1 MLVKSTAIQ
10 RLLRENPMLG
20 ERRFGLPYVGARLDK
35 EEFNPTVQEIAN
47 AIDFYGFE
55 VRDKDIVSKKDIDLG
70 GGNPMKYKPYPPSID
85 EMIKSLQK
93 GNMYKYPYTEGDDE
107 IRKELLEYIEQ
118 EGFINTEPYNYD
130 DIDNKGLSIHN
141 ITFLPST
148 SITFNI
154 IVNIISKPGDVI
166 LIPGPS
172 YGLFTIRAERAGA
185 EVEILPLEK
194 EDDFLVNPQKLA
206 NTIDE
211 INYSLQR
218 VYNRRHGYVPRVVA
232 FLNANPNNPTGRV
245 MGEKDTKLLTE
256 ISQVCLD
263 RGVFVIDDMVYRDIS
278 YDEKNIAKPIASI
291 PGMFRNTITL
301 FGLSKSYGMASLRA
315 GFLIADEIIIR
326 EVINRIFQEMD
337 SSPDIVGRALVGA
350 FNARKERYEEY
361 NTYFKP
367 LRKAYQF
374 RYNILKAF
382 ITGIDSIENKRIK
395 ENVLKTITKYI
406 KDEKKLHTILRGMP
420 YTKFP
425 EGKNKILEPEA
436 GFFAILD
443 FTDIKGKT
451 FQGNLI
457 RTEKDLLQFFYK
469 TNRLRFLIGQSISWP
484 YTKELIGR
492 VTFAME
498 EDELINALT
507 LMNDSLQQLVLEN
520 SYEIRYNRIEDQ
532 EQMAHIKVDSWNETY
547 KGIIDDEYLASLDY
561 QIQTDRYIESFDE
574 YKYNVLVACEKKTN
588 KIIGY
593 SCFST
598 NENEFVDNTDC
609 ELVSLYLAPGYTGK
623 GIGKSLFRETIKILK
638 GYNKRNMLVW
648 CIKENKN
655 AIKFYQKLGGNKIA
669 EKFAKIGSRVYPE
682 YGFLFDINK
691 FEN

>member
-10 RLLRENPMLG
+10 RLLRENPMLKD
-20 ERRFGLPYVGARLDK
+20 RRFGLPYVGARLDK
-35 EEFNPTVQEIAN
+35 EDFNPHVQEIAD

-55 VRDKDIVSKKDIDLG
+55 VRDSDILTKKDIDLG
-70 GGNPMKYKPYPPSID
+70 GGNPMKYPPFPTSIE

-93 GNMYKYPYTEGDDE
+93 GDMYKYPYTEGDDC

-118 EGFINTEPYNYD
+118 EGFINTEPYDYE
-130 DIDNKGLSIHN
+130 DIDEKGLSIHN

-154 IVNIISKPGDVI
+154 IINIISKPGDVI
-166 LIPGPS
+166 LVPGPS

-185 EVEILPLEK
+185 EVEVIPLEK
-194 EDDFLVNPQKLA
+194 EDNFLINPEKLA

-211 INYSLQR
+211 INQSLQR

-245 MGEKDTKLLTE
+245 MGQKDTKLLTE

-263 RGVFVIDDMVYRDIS
+263 RGVFVIDDMVYRDITF
-278 YDEKNIAKPIASI
+278 DEDNLAKPIATI

-350 FNARKERYEEY
+350 FNARPERKKIYDE
-361 NTYFKP
+361 YFKP
-367 LRKAYQF
+367 LRETYQF
-374 RYNILKAF
+374 RFNILKAF
-382 ITGIDSIENKRIK
+382 ISGIDSIK
-395 ENVLKTITKYI
+395 EERTKEKVLETLSKYI
-406 KDEKKLHTILRGMP
+406 EDKKTLTTVIKGMP

-425 EGKNKILEPEA
+425 NDLEPEA
-436 GFFAILD
+436 GFFSILD
-443 FTDIKGKT
+443 FTEVKGKT
-451 FQGNLI
+451 FRGKIIQNE
-457 RTEKDLLQFFYK
+457 RDLLEFFYR

-484 YTKELIGR
+484 YPKELIGR

-498 EDELINALT
+498 EDELISALT
-507 LMNDSLQQLVLEN
+507 LMNNSLQQLVQEN
-520 SYEIRYNRIEDQ
+520 SYEIRYNRLEDQ
-532 EQMAHIKVDSWNETY
+532 EQMAHIKVDSWNATY
-547 KGIIDDEYLASLDY
+547 KGIIDDSYLASLDY
-561 QIQTDRYIESFDE
+561 DIQKERYIESFDE
-574 YKYNVLVACEKKTN
+574 YKYTVLVAVEKETN
-588 KIIGY
+588 KVVGY
-593 SCFST
+593 SCFSPT
-598 NENEFVDNTDC
+598 QNEFVEASDC
-609 ELVSLYLAPGYTGK
+609 ELVSLYLDPNYTGK
-623 GIGKSLFRETIKILK
+623 GVGKSLFRETVKILK

-648 CIKENKN
+648 CIKENTN
-655 AIKFYQKLGGNKIA
+655 AVKFYQKLGGIKHT
-669 EKFAKIGSRVYPE
+669 EKFAKIGSRVYAE
-682 YGFLFDINK
+682 YGFLFDITK
-691 FEN
+691 FEK

>member
-20 ERRFGLPYVGARLDK
+20 ERRFGLPYIGARLDK
-35 EEFNPTVQEIAN
+35 EEFNPTVQEIAD
-47 AIDFYGFE
+47 AIDFYGYE
-55 VRDKDIVSKKDIDLG
+55 VRDNDIVTKKDIDLG
-70 GGNPMKYKPYPPSID
+70 GGNPAKYIPFPSSID
-85 EMIKSLQK
+85 EMVKSLQK
-93 GNMYKYPYTEGDDE
+93 GEMFKYPYTEGDDS

-118 EGFINTEPYNYD
+118 EGFINTEPYTYP
-130 DIDNKGLSIHN
+130 DIDDKGLSIHN

-154 IVNIISKPGDVI
+154 IINIISKPGDVI

-194 EDDFLVNPQKLA
+194 EDDFLVNPDKLA
-206 NTIDE
+206 ATIDE
-211 INYSLQR
+211 INHSLQR

-245 MGEKDTKLLTE
+245 MGENETERLTK
-256 ISQVCLD
+256 ISQVCLE
-263 RGVFVIDDMVYRDIS
+263 RGVFVIDDMVYRDIT
-278 YDEKNIAKPIASI
+278 YDENNLAKPIATI

-350 FNARKERYEEY
+350 FNARPERKEIY
-361 NTYFKP
+361 NNYFRP
-367 LRKAYQF
+367 LREIYQF
-374 RYNILKAF
+374 RFNILKTF
-382 ITGIDSIENKRIK
+382 IEGIDSIKDKKTKEKVQETIK
-395 ENVLKTITKYI
+395 KYTT
-406 KDEKKLHTILRGMP
+406 DEKTLNNILKGMP

-425 EGKNKILEPEA
+425 KGNKNLEPEA

-443 FTDIKGKT
+443 FTEVKGKSYH
-451 FQGNLI
+451 GNI
-457 RTEKDLLQFFYK
+457 IKTEKDLLEFFYR

-484 YTKELIGR
+484 YQKELIGR

-498 EDELINALT
+498 EDELISALT
-507 LMNDSLQQLVLEN
+507 LMNESLQQLVLEN
-520 SYEIRYNRIEDQ
+520 SYEIRYNRLEDQ

-547 KGIIDDEYLASLDY
+547 KGIIDDDYLASLDY

-574 YKYNVLVACEKKTN
+574 YKYNVLVAIEKETN
-588 KIIGY
+588 KVIGY

-598 NENEFVDNTDC
+598 TQNEFVPSSDC

-623 GIGKSLFRETIKILK
+623 GIGNSLFRETIKILK
-638 GYNKRNMLVW
+638 GYNKRNMIIW

-655 AIKFYQKLGGNKIA
+655 AIKFYQKLGGNKIT
-669 EKFAKIGSRVYPE
+669 EKYAKIGSRVYPE
-682 YGFLFDINK
+682 YGFMFDITK
-691 FEN
+691 FDK

>member
-35 EEFNPTVQEIAN
+35 EEFNPTVQEIAD
-47 AIDFYGFE
+47 AIDFYGYE
-55 VRDKDIVSKKDIDLG
+55 VRDSDIVTKKDIDLG
-70 GGNPMKYKPYPPSID
+70 GGNPMKYGPFPPSID
-85 EMIKSLQK
+85 EMVKSLEK
-93 GNMYKYPYTEGDDE
+93 GDMYKYPYTEGDDT

-118 EGFINTEPYNYD
+118 EGFINNEPYDYE
-130 DIDNKGLSIHN
+130 DIDEKGLSIHN

-154 IVNIISKPGDVI
+154 IINIISKPGDVI
-166 LIPGPS
+166 LVPGPS

-194 EDDFLVNPQKLA
+194 EDDFLVNPTKLA

-211 INYSLQR
+211 INHSLQR

-245 MGEKDTKLLTE
+245 MGEKETKLLTE

-263 RGVFVIDDMVYRDIS
+263 RGVFVIDDMVYRDVT
-278 YDEKNIAKPIASI
+278 YDENNLAKPIATI

-350 FNARKERYEEY
+350 FNARPERKVAYDA
-361 NTYFKP
+361 YFKP
-367 LRKAYQF
+367 LREIYQF
-374 RYNILKAF
+374 RFNILKAF
-382 ITGIDSIENKRIK
+382 IEGIDSIKDDKVREKVLETIK
-395 ENVLKTITKYI
+395 KHTA
-406 KDEKKLHTILRGMP
+406 DEKKLNTILKGMP

-425 EGKNKILEPEA
+425 KGSRSLEPEA

-443 FTDIKGKT
+443 FTEAKGKT
-451 FQGNLI
+451 FRGNLI
-457 RTEKDLLQFFYK
+457 RTEKDLLEFFYR

-484 YTKELIGR
+484 YQKELIGR

-507 LMNDSLQQLVLEN
+507 LMNESLQQLVLEN
-520 SYEIRYNRIEDQ
+520 SYEIRYNRLEDQ

-547 KGIIDDEYLASLDY
+547 KGIIDDDYLASLDY
-561 QIQTDRYIESFDE
+561 QVQTDRYIDSFDE
-574 YKYNVLVACEKKTN
+574 YKYSVLVAVEKTTN
-588 KIIGY
+588 KVIGY

-598 NENEFVDNTDC
+598 TQNEFVPSSDC

-623 GIGKSLFRETIKILK
+623 GVGKSLFRETIKILK

-655 AIKFYQKLGGNKIA
+655 AIKFYQKLGGNKVT

-682 YGFLFDINK
+682 YGFMFDITK
-691 FEN
+691 FEK